1 MHVAEPRH
9 RNYTH
14 ICSSRSMNAVVV
26 IEPVLCFLNFFQI
39 FLWSGMSPRQL
50 TLPVSFDTK
59 KHSNLSEFCVSVCR
73 LAEYAV
79 D

>member
-1 MHVAEPRH
+1 MLYSHLQFDVHER
-9 RNYTH
+9 R
-14 ICSSRSMNAVVV
+14 AVVV
-26 IEPVLCFLNFFQI
+26 IEPVLCF
-39 FLWSGMSPRQL
+39 FLVFCGRGYLAAGL

-73 LAEYAV
+73 IYAV